1 MKLEMTTDFLS
12 LIDPATY
19 GTDIGE
25 TLNEIQDEYI
35 EKYKKT
41 IVDCGIDKINEMLSE
56 DSIIKELGE
65 CTAEEGSL
73 KSPRFYNFENDSI
86 EFILNVPDKT
96 IVKMRNENY
105 SDEFFCWA
113 DENFGSYS
121 GFISFFP
128 YTKEKFRIAI
138 QKNDLDLSRAVAMI
152 ITKIFDEKMG
162 IEEIARNQRDY
173 EESVIETAKRNGW
186 IIYRDE
192 E

>member
-41 IVDCGIDKINEMLSE
+41 IVDCGISKINEMLSE
-56 DSIIKELGE
+56 DSIIEELGE

-86 EFILNVPDKT
+86 EFDLYVPDET
-96 IVKMRNENY
+96 IEKIRNNKYSNEFFTWASENY
-105 SDEFFCWA
+105 
-113 DENFGSYS
+113 GSYS
-121 GFISFFP
+121 GFVSFFP
-128 YTKEKFRIAI
+128 
-138 QKNDLDLSRAVAMI
+138 
-152 ITKIFDEKMG
+152 
-162 IEEIARNQRDY
+162 
-173 EESVIETAKRNGW
+173 
-186 IIYRDE
+186 
-192 E
+192 